1 MYGGFGW
8 FIALLI
14 ACRLTASA
22 VAQQPPAGATLAPV
36 AFPAI
41 QSTIQPEEMRQSVI
55 LPLDTFRLPDLPMR
69 DVVPRLIHAPDE
81 ESTLPAQPIE
91 FVIEKAAA
99 RSIEMHPPAADEAP
113 RLGAA
118 ASSPP
123 RRTRPPIPQTAAAPA
138 PSSAPGEIAA
148 REKPA
153 APSMERARSLA
164 LTPTADAPPPTTS
177 DVVAT
182 LLRRGDELLMLR
194 DIAAAR
200 LLYERAAMFGNAR
213 AAMLVGKTYDP
224 LFFAETGISGIVA
237 DRAKAI
243 EWYSAASALGDGEAA
258 IRTEKLRTASQQ

>member
-22 VAQQPPAGATLAPV
+22 VAQQPPADATLAPV
-36 AFPAI
+36 VFPAI
-41 QSTIQPEEMRQSVI
+41 QSTIPSEEMRQSVI

-69 DVVPRLIHAPDE
+69 DVAPRLIYAPDE
-81 ESTLPAQPIE
+81 ASMLPARPIE
-91 FVIEKAAA
+91 FVIENAAVQA
-99 RSIEMHPPAADEAP
+99 IEKRPPAADEAP
-113 RLGAA
+113 RSGAS
-118 ASSPP
+118 ASSPS
-123 RRTRPPIPQTAAAPA
+123 RRTRPPVTETAAASA
-138 PSSAPGEIAA
+138 PSGETTA

-153 APSMERARSLA
+153 TQPAERARSLA
-164 LTPTADAPPPTTS
+164 LTPTADAPPPTTG
-177 DVVAT
+177 DVVTT

-194 DIAAAR
+194 DIAGAR
-200 LLYERAAMFGNAR
+200 LLYERAAMFGNAH

-224 LFFAETGISGIVA
+224 LFFAEIGISGIVA

-258 IRTEKLRTASQQ
+258 IRTEKLRTASQ